1 MHGSVHIT
9 PAIWIRD
16 ENRSP
21 IALSDADDLADWLG
35 RKCTSL
41 MRSPTA
47 SENQIL
53 ELEGLLARV
62 EAAIDAGHLAP
73 DLRRDIV
80 ATITGPG
87 GVFVTA
93 AVPDG
98 ARQVPPAPGSASAP
112 TDRHRIG
119 ALASTVV
126 ELRRV

>member
-47 SENQIL
+47 GKNQIL

-73 DLRRDIV
+73 ELRRDVV
-80 ATITGPG
+80 ATIAGLS

-93 AVPDG
+93 ALPDG
-98 ARQVPPAPGSASAP
+98 NRPVPAASGSASSP
-112 TDRHRIG
+112 TDRHHVG
-119 ALASTVV
+119 TLASTVV